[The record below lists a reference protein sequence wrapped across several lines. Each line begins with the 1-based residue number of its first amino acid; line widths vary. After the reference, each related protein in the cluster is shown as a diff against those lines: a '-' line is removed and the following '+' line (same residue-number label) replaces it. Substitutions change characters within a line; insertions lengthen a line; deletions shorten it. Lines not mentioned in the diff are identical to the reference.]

1 MTNKQLSKQL
11 KQLKSFVVKTNEQI
25 QVAEQSVNLS
35 IDAIMNNTEEKD
47 LKTVQSHVINIKKLL
62 TKAKK
67 GENIQQEV
75 DNFKK
80 NINNAR

>member
-11 KQLKSFVVKTNEQI
+11 EQLKSFVVKTNEQI